1 MMAFDALLYLSDVAN
16 DHVSPGLTGPKKS
29 VARVSFGVEVMQSMP
44 VAIWATDRLGFTPFH
59 PLWQCHREHLS
70 MRKGTFRTGCHRPRA
85 TRRPS
90 WSLDAMARPSSAQ
103 NGRRRSTELDEVELA
118 TPRRATR
125 VIGKRHEMTYRKNPF
140 SELVER
146 TVDALK
152 GTISEVRGLE
162 ERSIGSTEVFRG
174 HRSPDAA
181 LLKSTEGVVLRPRW
195 AMCKA
200 FWPRSVR
207 GRELNAHAA
216 SEATQG
222 VISRYSSKKNSFI
235 SFSKERT
242 CKICI
247 QYTCIIL

>member
-1 MMAFDALLYLSDVAN
+1 MAFDALLYLSDVAN

-29 VARVSFGVEVMQSMP
+29 VARVSFGLEVMQSMP

-59 PLWQCHREHLS
+59 PLWQCHRERLS
-70 MRKGTFRTGCHRPRA
+70 MRKGTFRTGGHRPRA

-125 VIGKRHEMTYRKNPF
+125 AIGKRHEMTYRKNPF

-152 GTISEVRGLE
+152 GTISEVRRSWWGRVRGFERGLE
-162 ERSIGSTEVFRG
+162 ERSIGSTEVFQGR
-174 HRSPDAA
+174 RSPEAA
-181 LLKSTEGVVLRPRW
+181 LLKSTGCR
-195 AMCKA
+195 
-200 FWPRSVR
+200 F
-207 GRELNAHAA
+207 
-216 SEATQG
+216 
-222 VISRYSSKKNSFI
+222 
-235 SFSKERT
+235 
-242 CKICI
+242 
-247 QYTCIIL
+247 